1 MRQTATVLGS
11 FSIPIIPSQNKPED
25 DSYGATELE
34 ADLTLT
40 VTMVERLGAW
50 LTVMRFGAGGRESG

>member
-11 FSIPIIPSQNKPED
+11 FSIPSQIKSVD

-40 VTMVERLGAW
+40 VTVVERLGAW
-50 LTVMRFGAGGRESG
+50 LTVMRFGAGGREPG